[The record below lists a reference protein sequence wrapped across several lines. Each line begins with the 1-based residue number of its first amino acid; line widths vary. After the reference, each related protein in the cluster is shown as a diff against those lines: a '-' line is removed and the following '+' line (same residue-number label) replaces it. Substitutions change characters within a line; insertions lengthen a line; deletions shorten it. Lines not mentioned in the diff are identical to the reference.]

1 MTDEQAAVLAAVLAA
16 VTLLAPHMDPR
27 DLEHPSD
34 YATGRISEWAAVL
47 LDLLGPILPRR

>member
-1 MTDEQAAVLAAVLAA
+1 MTNEQAAVLAA

-27 DLEHPSD
+27 DLESPST

-47 LDLLGPILPRR
+47 LDLLDPVLPTR